1 MSGDR
6 PHPEPVRIALAHAAG
21 DWGLSVDDIAVERV
35 EPVDW
40 PDAALGVPEPGM
52 FYAQM
57 ITPGYRVR
65 LRAGQR
71 ARVYHTDSR
80 ERVVVAGD
88 ITETG

>member
-6 PHPEPVRIALAHAAG
+6 PRPKPVQIALEHAAG
-21 DWGLSVDDIAVERV
+21 DWGVSAGDIAVERV

-57 ITPGYRVR
+57 ITPGFRVR

-71 ARVYHTDSR
+71 ARVYHTDRR
-80 ERVVVAGD
+80 ERVVVAAD
-88 ITETG
+88 MTETS